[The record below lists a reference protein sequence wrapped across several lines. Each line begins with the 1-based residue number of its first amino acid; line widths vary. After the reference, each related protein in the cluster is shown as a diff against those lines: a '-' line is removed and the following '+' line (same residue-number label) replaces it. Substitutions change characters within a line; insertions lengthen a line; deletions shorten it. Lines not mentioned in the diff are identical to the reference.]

1 MDNEELVTLWRY
13 RDLSEALIAMSKL
26 ESEGLEC
33 FLADDNIV
41 RLNWYWSDLI
51 GGVKLQIPAK
61 DTEFALDLL
70 AEEIPAIFTADEVGQ
85 EYQQPTCPACGSLN
99 VGFQTID
106 RGIALLAL
114 WVAALPIPIPRYSWK
129 CEECYRR
136 WTNTEDDGL

>member
-1 MDNEELVTLWRY
+1 MNNEELVTLWRY

-70 AEEIPAIFTADEVGQ
+70 AEEIPPIFTAHEVGQ
-85 EYQQPTCPACGSLN
+85 EYHHPPFPAPGS
-99 VGFQTID
+99 FT
-106 RGIALLAL
+106 
-114 WVAALPIPIPRYSWK
+114 
-129 CEECYRR
+129 
-136 WTNTEDDGL
+136 